1 MFSNPKVFLKNPKHL
16 LWKICDKYS
25 NLWLLLDF
33 SRDMPDKMTQS
44 EIESLFRLSDI
55 CKTCER
61 PVSTVEVSAN
71 SGQGLGEIIKWMDQN
86 ALGKGWNSRVS

>member
-1 MFSNPKVFLKNPKHL
+1 
-16 LWKICDKYS
+16 
-25 NLWLLLDF
+25 
-33 SRDMPDKMTQS
+33 MPDKMTQS

-86 ALGKGWNSRVS
+86 ALGKG